1 MVMIELSDGK
11 LQVDG
16 LTYIRNWASAVQE
29 GDEPGYHLEL
39 CVDQVALVTEHMCSI
54 PRSAGDRRPG
64 PAFVALGLCG

>member
-29 GDEPGYHLEL
+29 GDEPGYHEQ
-39 CVDQVALVTEHMCSI
+39 DH
-54 PRSAGDRRPG
+54 GN
-64 PAFVALGLCG
+64 